1 MRRFTE
7 EMDRAFAGDW
17 PRFGAG
23 EMSAWSPAVEVSERD
38 GKMIVHVDLPGLNKE
53 DAKIEVTDD
62 SLTIQGERK
71 REHEEQGKGVPSL

>member
-1 MRRFTE
+1 
-7 EMDRAFAGDW
+7 
-17 PRFGAG
+17 
-23 EMSAWSPAVEVSERD
+23 MSAWSPAVEVSERD